1 MEFLYKSC
9 IDCEDHTLVY
19 DGVDASMARTDNHN
33 HNSDKSEIT
42 IESTEVESAKLT
54 GCFLISCMLC
64 ILIMVI
70 LDKLPEHQDV
80 TVAAKPVSNK
90 KKLWREHYCCVPLC
104 CNDE

>member
-1 MEFLYKSC
+1 M
-9 IDCEDHTLVY
+9 H

-54 GCFLISCMLC
+54 GCFLILCMLC

-80 TVAAKPVSNK
+80 TVAAKPVGNK
-90 KKLWREHYCCVPLC
+90 KKLWRGLTVVYHCVAILLDVARSGI
-104 CNDE
+104 N